1 MMALHL
7 LAEWRKAGRNGIV
20 FLSENENRAERLGA
34 VIHALEPSCDVLV
47 FPRLNTLPFDQLEP
61 SHEIAGRRSSVL
73 RRLAKPKKPILLVS
87 TAEAVMER
95 LPMPAS
101 WSRVSFGLKVGS
113 ALSERDLRARLEALG
128 YDLDDEPD
136 YPGGVL
142 FHGNTFE
149 IFPAGALGPF
159 RIEHSGQVIRRIAA
173 FDPIGQEVLSEV
185 KELLIDPMSER
196 LAFGGKRGKRS
207 NLFDYCE
214 RAKWI
219 ADAGVPAHANNWLST
234 IEEAAGRTE
243 TEREYLGRRDWKR
256 RTKRMKVLFNKAAFR
271 PTPDFSKVASPRKAA
286 ACIRR

>member
-1 MMALHL
+1 
-7 LAEWRKAGRNGIV
+7 
-20 FLSENENRAERLGA
+20 
-34 VIHALEPSCDVLV
+34 
-47 FPRLNTLPFDQLEP
+47 
-61 SHEIAGRRSSVL
+61 
-73 RRLAKPKKPILLVS
+73 
-87 TAEAVMER
+87 
-95 LPMPAS
+95 MPAS
-101 WSRVSFGLKVGS
+101 WSRVSFGLKMGS
-113 ALSERDLRARLEALG
+113 ALSERDLRARFEALG

-196 LAFGGKRGKRS
+196 HAFGGKRGKRS

-219 ADAGVPAHANNWLST
+219 ADAGWMR
-234 IEEAAGRTE
+234 GYQRT
-243 TEREYLGRRDWKR
+243 
-256 RTKRMKVLFNKAAFR
+256 
-271 PTPDFSKVASPRKAA
+271 PTTG
-286 ACIRR
+286 